1 MIVRIMN
8 YGQYRVPDEA
18 VAAMNEVD
26 DQVEA
31 AVDAGDERRF
41 QACLTDLVAC
51 IQEQGALVPA
61 GELVAS
67 EAIVPSPGTTLAETR
82 LLLSEEGLIPER
94 SGR

>member
-18 VAAMNEVD
+18 VAAMNDVD

-31 AVDAGDERRF
+31 AVEAGDERRF
-41 QACLTDLVAC
+41 QACLTDLVAFV
-51 IQEQGALVPA
+51 QEHGERVPA
-61 GELVAS
+61 SEFVAS
-67 EAIVPSPGTTLAETR
+67 EAVVPSPGATLAEAR
-82 LLLSEEGLIPER
+82 SLLREEGLIPER